1 MERLLL
7 GITCRQ
13 SDRQLSSLVQVC
25 NRSLPLISSLE
36 HLYVYKTKY
45 LRLNWPNDVENS
57 QWLELFHPFSA
68 VKNLYLCKEFA
79 PRIAAV
85 LQELVEERVAEVLP
99 ALQNV
104 FVEGYQPSV
113 TLSLEEGIRK
123 FVTARRLSGHSK
135 AVSHWDREKD
145 KW

>member
-1 MERLLL
+1 M
-7 GITCRQ
+7 
-13 SDRQLSSLVQVC
+13 
-25 NRSLPLISSLE
+25 E